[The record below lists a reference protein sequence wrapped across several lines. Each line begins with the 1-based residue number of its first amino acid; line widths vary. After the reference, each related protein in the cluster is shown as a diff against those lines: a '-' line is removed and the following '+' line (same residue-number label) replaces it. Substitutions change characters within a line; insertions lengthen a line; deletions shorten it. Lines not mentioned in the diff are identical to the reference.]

1 MQLVEGVKRCA
12 LGSMDI
18 ISGTTLCHKLLPA
31 VLQWTLWFPNPSL
44 LKAIPSHTAHIK
56 HYHIPSPSPGRYYNC
71 MFIFI
76 SCCLYS
82 LVHYICSCPK
92 FHSRFS
98 NMKLYVFLWFLS
110 LPFSFLLTQ
119 SWFELFWN
127 VVIYLIIYYSG
138 IVKQDDL
145 ICMEKEILAW
155 LCPHL
160 GEYNMTCHTLIY
172 SYTC

>member
-1 MQLVEGVKRCA
+1 MCSGQYGYNFWNNTLPQTITCSSSMNSLISKPQSGQSNTFSYSPYKVLPYSLPFRRQILQL
-12 LGSMDI
+12 L
-18 ISGTTLCHKLLPA
+18 
-31 VLQWTLWFPNPSL
+31 
-44 LKAIPSHTAHIK
+44 
-56 HYHIPSPSPGRYYNC
+56 
-71 MFIFI
+71 FIFI

-160 GEYNMTCHTLIY
+160 GEYNMTCHALIY